1 MAVIEGQKQ
10 LTAKIKKVQMAAA
23 NEIEQALVNSALIVE
38 RDAKIKA
45 PVDTGRLR
53 QSITHNLEPDPVN
66 PYVEVGTN
74 VEYAKHVEFGTSR
87 QAAKP
92 FLQPALVE
100 NKRAILKQLANAF
113 KKGAGL

>member
-1 MAVIEGQKQ
+1 MAVIDGQKQ
-10 LTAKIKKVQMAAA
+10 LVAKVKNIEKTAT
-23 NEIEQALVNSALIVE
+23 NELEQALINSALIVE
-38 RDAKIKA
+38 RAAKIKV

-53 QSITHNLEPDPVN
+53 QSLTHNLKPDPVN

-92 FLQPALVE
+92 FLEPALIE

-113 KKGAGL
+113 KRGAGL